1 MANRKVLQLE
11 QDHQDEK
18 LLAAVKE
25 IEDGLE
31 TLEETIP
38 VYTPD
43 LQFFE
48 NLVAEQKQAMKRKL
62 IRELAIFT
70 VAALLIV
77 TSVLFMLYQVPSV
90 FFILQ
95 GVVTIFIMAYSTV
108 SFVKQVN
115 GT

>member
-11 QDHQDEK
+11 QDHQDEQ

-25 IEDGLE
+25 IEDVLE
-31 TLEETIP
+31 TLEEN
-38 VYTPD
+38 VQVHTPD

-48 NLVAEQKQAMKRKL
+48 NLVADQKQAMKRKL
-62 IRELAIFT
+62 IRELAIFF

-95 GVVTIFIMAYSTV
+95 GIVTVFIMAYSSV

>member
-1 MANRKVLQLE
+1 MKNRKVLPLE
-11 QDHQDEK
+11 HGHQDENY
-18 LLAAVKE
+18 LAAVKQ
-25 IEDGLE
+25 IEEGLDS
-31 TLEETIP
+31 LEENVP

-48 NLVAEQKQAMKRKL
+48 HLVMEQKQTMKKKL
-62 IRELAIFT
+62 MRDLAIFT
-70 VAALLIV
+70 VVALLIV
-77 TSVLFMLYQVPSV
+77 SSVLFMLYQLPVV

-95 GVVTIFIMAYSTV
+95 GFVTVFIIAYSTV

>member
-1 MANRKVLQLE
+1 MVSRKVLQLE
-11 QDHQDEK
+11 HDHQDEHF
-18 LLAAVKE
+18 LAAVKE

-31 TLEETIP
+31 MLEENVP

-48 NLVAEQKQAMKRKL
+48 NLVAEQRQEMKRKL

-77 TSVLFMLYQVPSV
+77 TSVLFMLYQVPAV

-95 GVVTIFIMAYSTV
+95 GVVTVFIMTYSTV

>member
-1 MANRKVLQLE
+1 MTNRKVLPLE
-11 QDHQDEK
+11 HEHQDESY
-18 LLAAVKE
+18 LAAIKQ

-31 TLEETIP
+31 SLEENVP

-48 NLVAEQKQAMKRKL
+48 QLVIEQKQMMKKKL
-62 IRELAIFT
+62 MKDLAIFI
-70 VAALLIV
+70 VMALLIV
-77 TSVLFMLYQVPSV
+77 SSVLFMLYQLPVV

-95 GVVTIFIMAYSTV
+95 GIVTFFIIAYSTV
-108 SFVKQVN
+108 SFVKQVD